1 MIIPPTGGPKGKM
14 SKFASFVMGLSYG
27 FKGKPGM
34 VKTYPMKEF
43 KGVVPEGAVV
53 YYANKKL
60 DVIQKEP
67 LIYNTHIIVVQEL
80 KDQVLVEIYKDE
92 E

>member
-1 MIIPPTGGPKGKM
+1 MIMPPSGSSGKM
-14 SKFASFVMGLSYG
+14 SKFASFIMGLAYG
-27 FKGKPGM
+27 YKGKPGM

-43 KGVVPEGAVV
+43 KGVVPEGATV

-80 KDQVLVEIYKDE
+80 KDQLLVEIYKDE

>member
-1 MIIPPTGGPKGKM
+1 MIPPMGPKDKM
-14 SKFASFVMGLSYG
+14 SKVASFIMGLAYG
-27 FKGKPGM
+27 FKGKPGI

-43 KGVVPEGAVV
+43 KGAVPEGAIV

-60 DVIQKEP
+60 DAISKEP

-80 KDQVLVEIYKDE
+80 KDQLLVEIYKDE
-92 E
+92 V